1 MSEEFVERSTSALS
15 LNARLEANKRSQRI
29 DFKEW
34 SVKTLSPKEG
44 EKVLEIGCGTG
55 SQTIPVAQ
63 KIGKSGSLT
72 YIDVSAESVAV
83 VDKKLGGSVS
93 KRGIV
98 GNMDDIDVL
107 LPPDDREF
115 DLIYSIYALYYSENP
130 KLLLESLFDRLS
142 ATGRLC
148 ILGPES
154 PHGFVELSR
163 RYFEIPKEVD
173 RSLNFRNEV
182 VESFMKKNFQTF
194 EVCVI
199 RNPQFFYSTED
210 ALEFFR
216 NTTYYSRKFEE
227 QISDVISQEI
237 SDRSVFMVDK
247 YSSATKAQRVSGW

>member
-1 MSEEFVERSTSALS
+1 MSNEFVERSTSASS

-34 SVKTLSPKEG
+34 SVKTLSPMEG

-72 YIDVSAESVAV
+72 YIDLSAESVALV
-83 VDKKLGGSVS
+83 NEKLGGAVTQ
-93 KRGIV
+93 RGIV
-98 GNMDDIDVL
+98 GNMDEIDDL
-107 LPPDDREF
+107 LKPDDGKF
-115 DLIYSIYALYYSENP
+115 DLIYSVYAMYYSKKP
-130 KLLLESLFDRLS
+130 KPLLESLFKRLS
-142 ATGRLC
+142 SIGRLC
-148 ILGPES
+148 IIGPES

-163 RYFEIPKEVD
+163 KYFEIPEEVD
-173 RSLNFRNEV
+173 RSLNFRTEV
-182 VESFMKKNFQTF
+182 VESFLKEHFQTV

-216 NTTYYSRKFEE
+216 NTTYYSQKFEK
-227 QISDVISQEI
+227 QISEVIDQEI
-237 SDRSVFMVDK
+237 SDRSVFVVDK
-247 YSSATKAQRVSGW
+247 YSSATKAQRVSG